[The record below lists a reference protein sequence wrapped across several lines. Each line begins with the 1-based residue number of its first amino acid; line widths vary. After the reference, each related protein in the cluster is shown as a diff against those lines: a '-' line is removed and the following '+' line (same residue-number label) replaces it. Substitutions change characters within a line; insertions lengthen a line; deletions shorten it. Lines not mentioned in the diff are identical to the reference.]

1 MILFN
6 KKIKGGIY
14 LLRHFVYSLIPIFL
28 VFYFEISQTEPIK
41 WVIVLPFMYLIGVN
55 DYNRFFTF
63 LPNSKFTLFKKPLP
77 FFMILVLLSIICGMF
92 PIKAFLLS
100 ILCIFFRIIMAF
112 NITSIK
118 NNN

>member
-55 DYNRFFTF
+55 DYNRFFT
-63 LPNSKFTLFKKPLP
+63 LFKKPLP

-100 ILCIFFRIIMAF
+100 ILCIFFRIIMVF

-118 NNN
+118 KNN